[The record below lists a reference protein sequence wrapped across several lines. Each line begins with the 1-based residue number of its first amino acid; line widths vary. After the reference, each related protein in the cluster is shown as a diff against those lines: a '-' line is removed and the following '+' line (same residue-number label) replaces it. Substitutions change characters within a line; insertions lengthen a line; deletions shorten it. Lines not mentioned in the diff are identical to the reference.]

1 MASEATGGTYLN
13 FPGMLEEGTS
23 MIRDSFG
30 PTYDRLAELKRE
42 YDPDNVF
49 RRNQNV
55 APAPAR

>member
-1 MASEATGGTYLN
+1 
-13 FPGMLEEGTS
+13 MLEEGAAL
-23 MIRDSFG
+23 IRDSFG

-55 APAPAR
+55 APAATR